1 MTSAPGSHPT
11 ESTLQKKLKKGAF
24 ALTIEMVP
32 PRAPSISNIVKR
44 LDKYFKGFADA
55 VNITDCAS
63 AILRMSSLG
72 ASMVCL
78 QQGFEPVL
86 QMTCRDRNRIAIQS
100 ELISAYALGVR
111 NILCLTGDQVGE
123 GDHPA
128 AKPVFDMDAINL
140 IYMVNQMRKEGRY
153 HSGEAIK
160 LSHKSKTIKMDWLI
174 GGAANPYGNPPNHL
188 ATRLEKKRLAGV
200 NFLQTQPIYDPKGFD
215 AWWRALDDRGLVGK
229 VKILPGILP
238 PKSAQGLEF
247 VRDNIPGMQVPE
259 ASIRRMK
266 SAEKAKKE
274 GKKLTLEIV
283 DFLLQY
289 PIDGLHLYPV
299 HWESY
304 MPELAT
310 EIREKARKAGH
321 KVHS

>member
-1 MTSAPGSHPT
+1 MTSASDRHPT
-11 ESTLQKKLKKGAF
+11 ESTLRKKLKKGSF
-24 ALTIEMVP
+24 VLTIEMVP
-32 PRAPSISNIVKR
+32 PRAPDIPNIVKR
-44 LDKYFKGFADA
+44 LDKYFKGYADA

-72 ASMVCL
+72 ASQVCL

-100 ELISAYALGVR
+100 ELISAYAFGVR

-140 IYMVNQMRKEGRY
+140 ACMVDRMRKEGRY
-153 HSGEAIK
+153 HSGDFIQTK
-160 LSHKSKTIKMDWLI
+160 QKHKPIKMDWLI
-174 GGAANPYGNPPNHL
+174 GAAANPYGNPPRHL
-188 ATRLEKKRLAGV
+188 AIRLEKKRLAGV
-200 NFLQTQPIYDPKGFD
+200 NFLQTQPVYDTQGFS
-215 AWWRALDDRGLVGK
+215 AWWKALEDRGLLGK
-229 VKILPGILP
+229 IKILPGILP

-266 SAEKAKKE
+266 SADKGKKE
-274 GKKLTLEIV
+274 GKKLTLDIV

-310 EIREKARKAGH
+310 EIRERAHKAGH
-321 KVHS
+321 KIRT